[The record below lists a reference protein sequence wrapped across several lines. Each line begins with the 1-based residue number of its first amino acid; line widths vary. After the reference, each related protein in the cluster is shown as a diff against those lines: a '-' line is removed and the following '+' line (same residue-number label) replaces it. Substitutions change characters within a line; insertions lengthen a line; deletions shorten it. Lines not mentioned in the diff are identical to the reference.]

1 MRRSVVI
8 GINQYDDANRL
19 SGCVRDAT
27 AVAEALERPGFG
39 FESTIVL
46 DTDATRRACLD
57 ALWSAA
63 EQEGETLLIYFAGH
77 GGVHAGAGYIMTTDG
92 IGRDPGIGLQELAQV
107 IAAGAG
113 NYQHVITILDSCH
126 SGAGATWTDHRPL
139 TAAAVAES
147 IEVVNA
153 SRILMAACRP
163 EQFAYETDEPEA
175 HGAFTKVLLD
185 ALAGDAVDFAGNIT
199 IHGLFDAVTS
209 RMDLEQQTPVFKGD
223 SAGSVILGSGFDP
236 REGAPL
242 PPSDKAVLLAK
253 GERLLDEYQLLQTR
267 ELSRTEHRRT
277 IGLESCARSLAG
289 IIRWFDG
296 TEREDHD
303 IVRDPAWKQFRHTLL
318 NYQGSL
324 ASITTGDVL
333 PMGTVERHVG
343 GGGFGNVW
351 EVHPATGS
359 PIAYKVF
366 HGSELSDGVKAKRFR
381 NGYFSM
387 SDLSHPRIV
396 AVHELTEAPLGF
408 SMDLVNGADLRS
420 AYIDRAD
427 AAVVLSLA
435 LDIADTIR
443 FAHGKGVI
451 HRDVKPE
458 NVIMEWREDGP
469 LVPKLTDFDLAYIET
484 NRTVTINMV
493 GGVVNY
499 AAPEQFYAS
508 NSAVARAVTVDV
520 YAFGQLFFYLVVGSD
535 PSADRRA
542 SNIERFTSAV
552 NALVPYEA
560 ATTLAELYQRCTE
573 VSPDDRP
580 QDMDEV
586 CAMITSARLSYETQ
600 TQTAVFEP
608 VEICRQVAHAYIGA
622 GGFTPTDSGAQLQ
635 SRAGTLSIEV
645 AQRGV
650 PTADKSDFVLNVAAS
665 QHFGVPGAG
674 SGAQARRILNQRLDR
689 RLQRFANVSR
699 TAGDQGYFQT
709 HIKVDQVPLS
719 SAGAAQILNVLAATV
734 GAIEQVD

>member
-27 AVAEALERPGFG
+27 EVAEALARPEFG
-39 FESTIVL
+39 FEPTIVL
-46 DTDATRRACLD
+46 DTEATRRACLE

-63 EQEGETLLIYFAGH
+63 EQEGDTFLIYFAGH
-77 GGVHAGAGYIMTTDG
+77 GGVHAGAGYLMTTDG
-92 IGRDPGIGLQELAQV
+92 VGRDPGIGLQELAQV
-107 IAAGAG
+107 IAAGAN
-113 NYQHVITILDSCH
+113 NYQHVIAILDSCH
-126 SGAGATWTDHRPL
+126 SGAGATWADHRPL
-139 TAAAVAES
+139 TAAAVTES

-163 EQFAYETDEPEA
+163 EQLAYETDEPEA

-185 ALAGDAVDFAGNIT
+185 ALAGDAVDFGGNIT
-199 IHGLFDAVTS
+199 VHGLFDAVTS

-253 GERLLDEYQLLQTR
+253 AERLLDEYQLMQTR

-277 IGLESCARSLAG
+277 TGLDACARSLAG
-289 IIRWFDG
+289 IIRWFDE
-296 TEREDHD
+296 TEHEDHD
-303 IVRDPAWKQFRHTLL
+303 IVRDAGWKQFRHALL

-324 ASITTGDVL
+324 ASISVGDVL
-333 PMGTVERHVG
+333 PLGTVERHVG

-351 EVHPATGS
+351 EVVAATGS
-359 PIAYKVF
+359 ATAYKVF
-366 HGSELSDGVKAKRFR
+366 HGSELTDGVKAKRFR
-381 NGYFSM
+381 NGYYSM
-387 SDLSHPRIV
+387 GNLSHPRIV

-420 AYIDRAD
+420 AYIDRSD
-427 AAVVLSLA
+427 AAVLLSLA
-435 LDIADTIR
+435 LEIADTIR

-458 NVIMEWREDGP
+458 NVIMEWSDDGA

-508 NSAVARAVTVDV
+508 NSAAARAVTVDV
-520 YAFGQLFFYLVVGSD
+520 YAFGQLLFYLVVGSD

-542 SNIERFTSAV
+542 SNIERFT
-552 NALVPYEA
+552 A
-560 ATTLAELYQRCTE
+560 ATNMLLPYDAAGTVTELYRLCTQ
-573 VSPDDRP
+573 VSPDERP
-580 QDMDEV
+580 QNMDEV
-586 CAMITSARLSYETQ
+586 CASLTRARLSHETQ
-600 TQTAVFEP
+600 AQTAVFEP
-608 VEICRQVAHAYIGA
+608 GEICRQVAHAYIGV
-622 GGFTPTDSGAQLQ
+622 GGFTPTDNGAQLQ
-635 SRAGTLSIEV
+635 SRAGTLSIEAV
-645 AQRGV
+645 SRGV
-650 PTADKSDFVLNVAAS
+650 PAANKSDFVLNISAS

-689 RLQRFANVSR
+689 RLQRFGNVSR

-709 HIKVDQVPLS
+709 HIKVEQVALS
-719 SAGAAQILNVLAATV
+719 RAGAAQLLDVLAATV